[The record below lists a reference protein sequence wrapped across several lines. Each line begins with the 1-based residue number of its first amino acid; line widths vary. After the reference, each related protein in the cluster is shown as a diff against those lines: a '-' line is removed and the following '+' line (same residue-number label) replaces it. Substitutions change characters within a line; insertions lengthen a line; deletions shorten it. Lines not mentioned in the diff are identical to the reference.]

1 MDTYTET
8 YGQEPNEVQYDNPKK
23 PNIEKVALTI
33 TKTEKTQ
40 AYYFIDSTHFEDLY
54 GIDPRYAPSEV
65 VRQYV
70 HDLQGVSVVASNDSS
85 TLVEREVTHTITS
98 CPSELRLPGM

>member
-8 YGQEPNEVQYDNPKK
+8 YGEEPNKVPHDNSRKPDIVEVTLS
-23 PNIEKVALTI
+23 V

-40 AYYFIDSTHFEDLY
+40 DYYFIDSTHFEEMY
-54 GIDPRYAPSEV
+54 GTDPRYAPSEV

-70 HDLQGVSVVASNDSS
+70 REHEGVSIISSSESSRVVK
-85 TLVEREVTHTITS
+85 REVAHSITR
-98 CPSELRLPGM
+98 CPSELRLPGA

>member
-1 MDTYTET
+1 MDTYIQT
-8 YGQEPNEVQYDNPKK
+8 YGEEPNEVPYDNARK

-40 AYYFIDSTHFEDLY
+40 VYYFIDSTHFEDLY
-54 GIDPRYAPSEV
+54 GIDPRDAPSDV

-70 HDLQGVSVVASNDSS
+70 LERQGIYAGASSESS
-85 TLVEREVTHTITS
+85 NSVERVVTHAVTPCS
-98 CPSELRLPGM
+98 SELRLPEL

>member
-1 MDTYTET
+1 MDTYMET
-8 YGQEPNEVQYDNPKK
+8 YGEEPNEVPYDNPKK
-23 PNIEKVALTI
+23 PNIVEVALSV

-40 AYYFIDSTHFEDLY
+40 AYYFIDSTHFEELH

-70 HDLQGVSVVASNDSS
+70 HDRLGVSVATSS
-85 TLVEREVTHTITS
+85 ESSRLIESEIAHTITS
-98 CPSELRLPGM
+98 CASELRLPRA

>member
-1 MDTYTET
+1 MDTYIET
-8 YGQEPNEVQYDNPKK
+8 YGEEPSEVQYVSPRK
-23 PNIEKVALTI
+23 PSIEEVALTV

-40 AYYFIDSTHFEDLY
+40 AYYFIDSRHFEELY

-70 HDLQGVSVVASNDSS
+70 SDRKGVSVAISSESS
-85 TLVEREVTHTITS
+85 TLTESEVAHTVTS
-98 CPSELRLPGM
+98 CPSELRLP

>member
-1 MDTYTET
+1 MNTHIET
-8 YGQEPNEVQYDNPKK
+8 YGEEPDDNPKG
-23 PNIEKVALTI
+23 PNIEQVAITI

-40 AYYFIDSTHFEDLY
+40 DYYFIDSTHFEELY

-70 HDLQGVSVVASNDSS
+70 YERQGFSVVASNESS
-85 TLVEREVTHTITS
+85 KLVEREVAHAVTR
-98 CPSELRLPGM
+98 CPSELRLPGV

>member
-1 MDTYTET
+1 MDPYVET
-8 YGQEPNEVQYDNPKK
+8 YGEEPNEGPKR
-23 PNIEKVALTI
+23 PNIEQVALTI

-40 AYYFIDSTHFEDLY
+40 DYYFIDSTHFEGLY

-70 HDLQGVSVVASNDSS
+70 YERQGFSVAASNESS
-85 TLVEREVTHTITS
+85 KLVEREVTHDITR
-98 CPSELRLPGM
+98 CPSELRLPGV

>member
-1 MDTYTET
+1 MDTYVET
-8 YGQEPNEVQYDNPKK
+8 YGEEPNEAPKK
-23 PNIEKVALTI
+23 PNIEEVALSI

-40 AYYFIDSTHFEDLY
+40 AYYFIDSTHFEELY

-70 HDLQGVSVVASNDSS
+70 SERQGFSVAISS
-85 TLVEREVTHTITS
+85 ESSRLIESEVTHTITS
-98 CPSELRLPGM
+98 CPSELRLPGV